1 MNCPYCGQ
9 DNPETNET
17 CDFCGGSLHEPVDT
31 QEREIQQSEVTPA
44 DLPPTLDQSPAPESI
59 SPPVPASR
67 KGIFGNKIWWFVGC
81 FVLIL
86 LVVGCGAAGWG
97 IYRLIFASGSRNTGP
112 IIQLSDNSVTPV
124 SVPTSENLLLFDDF
138 SNPNSGWDKVEET
151 DYSTNYYNNAYRI
164 TVNTNMYDSW
174 ANPNAQT
181 YVDAIVE
188 VDATKNGGP
197 DDNDFGLICR
207 YQDSEHFYYA
217 VISSDGYFGII
228 KVNGD
233 SSDLLGREYLEYS
246 DSIPQGYA
254 TNHLRLECLG
264 DTLTFYVNG
273 QQVDQQSD
281 GDYAEGDV
289 GLIAGTYD
297 NPGTD
302 ILFDNFSV
310 YAP

>member
-9 DNPETNET
+9 ENPETNET
-17 CDFCGGSLHEPVDT
+17 CDFCGGTLHEPVDT
-31 QEREIQQSEVTPA
+31 QERESQQSELAPA
-44 DLPPTLDQSPAPESI
+44 DLPPTPDQSPAP
-59 SPPVPASR
+59 
-67 KGIFGNKIWWFVGC
+67 
-81 FVLIL
+81 
-86 LVVGCGAAGWG
+86 
-97 IYRLIFASGSRNTGP
+97 ASGTRSTGP
-112 IIQLSDNSVTPV
+112 IIQLPDTSVTPIP
-124 SVPTSENLLLFDDF
+124 VPSSESLLLFDDF

-151 DYSTNYYNNAYRI
+151 DYSTNYYNDAYRI
-164 TVNTNMYDSW
+164 TVNTDMYDSW

-197 DDNDFGLICR
+197 DNNDFGLICR

-233 SSDLLGREYLEYS
+233 SSGLLGREYLEYS

-273 QQVDQQSD
+273 QLLDQQSD